1 MAICRAMAVGVAA
14 FGLVAR
20 AHAQSLPLDLTWEA
34 PSECPSA
41 ERIRRELERIT
52 RPRPGRQLTPLV
64 ARALITRSGMG
75 YHLTLETER
84 SGALSKAQLDNPTCE
99 PLSRAA
105 TLVLALAYGDG
116 VDIREDEPEK
126 PDASVLTSLGEG
138 TAPSGADSNS
148 SRSAHAV
155 STALRQASLDRRP
168 PRSRRLEI
176 APWVGATGT
185 SGLIAA
191 FALGTEVGVQLRAMR
206 WLASWRVDALP
217 QREAAKR
224 GAVSA
229 QLSDFSAALGG
240 CAQAP
245 VTTVL
250 LATCARF
257 EAGVLRARSEGA
269 RVDGSASPTWFAV
282 APSLLARIPIASPFA
297 LRAELG
303 ALIPLSVSRFV
314 VAGEG
319 ALYQTTH
326 VAPELGLGLEITL

>member
-20 AHAQSLPLDLTWEA
+20 AHAQGLPLDLTWQA

-41 ERIRRELERIT
+41 ERIRRELERVT

-64 ARALITRSGMG
+64 ARAVITRSETG

-84 SGALSKAQLDNPTCE
+84 GAAISEAQLDNPTCE
-99 PLSRAA
+99 PLARAA

-126 PDASVLTSLGEG
+126 PEASVSTSSSQGA
-138 TAPSGADSNS
+138 APSGADSNAN
-148 SRSAHAV
+148 RSAYAV
-155 STALRQASLDRRP
+155 STRLRQASLARRP
-168 PRSRRLEI
+168 ARSHRLEI
-176 APWVGATGT
+176 APWVGAMGT
-185 SGLIAA
+185 DGLIAA
-191 FALGTEVGVQLRAMR
+191 FALGTEAGVQLSAMS
-206 WLASWRVDALP
+206 WLASWRVEALP
-217 QREAAKR
+217 QREAAQR

-229 QLSDFSAALGG
+229 QLSAFSAAIGG
-240 CAQAP
+240 CAQAT
-245 VTTVL
+245 VTTVR

-257 EAGVLRARSEGA
+257 EAAVLRARSEGA
-269 RVDGSASPTWFAV
+269 RVDGSANPTWFAV

-303 ALIPLSVSRFV
+303 ALIPLSVVRFV

-319 ALYQTTH
+319 ALYQTAH
-326 VAPELGLGLEITL
+326 VVPEFGLGLETTL

>member
-20 AHAQSLPLDLTWEA
+20 AHAQGLPLDLTWQA

-41 ERIRRELERIT
+41 ERIRHELERIT

-64 ARALITRSGMG
+64 ARALITRSGTG

-116 VDIREDEPEK
+116 VDIRENEPEK
-126 PDASVLTSLGEG
+126 PDASVSTSLGEG

-148 SRSAHAV
+148 TRSAHAV
-155 STALRQASLDRRP
+155 STQRQQPSLDRRP
-168 PRSRRLEI
+168 ARNRRLEI
-176 APWVGATGT
+176 APWVAATGT

-191 FALGTEVGVQLRAMR
+191 FALGSEAGVQLSARH
-206 WLASWRVDALP
+206 WLANWRVDALP
-217 QREAAKR
+217 QREAAQR

-229 QLSDFSAALGG
+229 QLSAFSAALGG
-240 CAQAP
+240 CAQATL
-245 VTTVL
+245 TTVR
-250 LATCARF
+250 LAPCARF
-257 EAGVLRARSEGA
+257 EAGVLRAHSEGA
-269 RVDGSASPTWFAV
+269 RVDGTASPTWFAV
-282 APSLLARIPIASPFA
+282 APSLLARIPIAWPFA
-297 LRAELG
+297 LRSELG
-303 ALIPLSVSRFV
+303 ALIPLSVARFV

-319 ALYQTTH
+319 ALYQTAH
-326 VAPELGLGLEITL
+326 VVPEFCLGLEITL